1 MTMKTLNRKMTCAV
15 LSLVAAGTGA
25 ARAEAPKGDPAAT
38 VVPSAAIAT
47 TAATEKMQ
55 WWMEA
60 RFGMFIHFGLYSTIG
75 RKEWVKTLEDMTD
88 ADYRKYFDNFDPD
101 KLDARAWA
109 QSAKRAGVKYAV
121 LTAKHHEGFCLWDT
135 KHTDYKSTKTPCGRD
150 LVREFAD
157 AFRAEGI
164 RVGFYYSL
172 LDWHHPDY
180 TPDRYY
186 PGCFDGKPLD
196 YAKLAEGR
204 DMNRY
209 RQYMK
214 DQITELLTGYGR
226 VDIMWYDFS
235 LDTVPN
241 FKSTKD
247 WDGQGLLALTRRLQ
261 PWVIVDNR
269 LGKDAPG
276 DFLTPEQRLEPT
288 WPTVNGQ
295 RVPWETCVTF
305 SGSWGYNPEERT
317 WKTPRQI
324 VEMLARA
331 TSTGGNLILNVGP
344 DGRGRFERR
353 ARERL
358 EAVGAWMDLNGRAIY
373 GCTQADGFR
382 APPNTL
388 LTLNPKTRRLYLF
401 ILSWPTG
408 NLPFAFADR
417 VSYARFLHDAS
428 EVRIGKGKKT
438 EGDGDEKPDVLRLPE
453 VEPDTILPVVEM
465 ILK

>member
-1 MTMKTLNRKMTCAV
+1 MKNIIKTIVIAAV
-15 LSLVAAGTGA
+15 AVAGVAGA
-25 ARAEAPKGDPAAT
+25 ASKKDPAAS
-38 VVPSAAIAT
+38 VEVPAAVEAT
-47 TAATEKMQ
+47 CPERMQ
-55 WWMEA
+55 WWTDA
-60 RFGMFIHFGLYSTIG
+60 RFGMFIHFGLYSTVG

-88 ADYRKYFDNFDPD
+88 ADYQKYFDNFDPD
-101 KLDARAWA
+101 KLDAKAWA
-109 QSAKRAGVKYAV
+109 KAAKSMGMKYAV

-135 KHTDYKSTKTPCGRD
+135 KYTDYKSTKTPFGRD
-150 LVREFAD
+150 IVREFVD

-186 PGCFDGKPLD
+186 PGCFDGKPVD

-204 DMNRY
+204 DMDRY
-209 RQYMK
+209 RRYMK
-214 DQITELLTGYGR
+214 DQIAELLTDYGPI
-226 VDIMWYDFS
+226 DIMWYDFS
-235 LDTVPN
+235 LDTVPL
-241 FKSTKD
+241 FKSAKD
-247 WDGQGLLALTRRLQ
+247 WDGKGIIALSRKLQ
-261 PWVIVDNR
+261 PGVIIDNR

-276 DFLTPEQRLEPT
+276 DFLTPEQRLEPA
-288 WPTVNGQ
+288 WPTVNGR

-324 VEMLARA
+324 LEMLARA
-331 TSTGGNLILNVGP
+331 VSTGGNLILNIGP
-344 DGRGRFERR
+344 DGRGRIERR
-353 ARERL
+353 AQERID
-358 EAVGAWMDLNGRAIY
+358 AIGAWMDLNGRAIH

-388 LTLNPKTRRLYLF
+388 LTLNPKTKRLYLF
-401 ILSWPTG
+401 VLSWPTG
-408 NLPFAFADR
+408 SLPFAFADR
-417 VSYARFLHDAS
+417 VAYARFLHDGS
-428 EVRIGKGKKT
+428 EVQIGKGKKS

-453 VEPDTILPVVEM
+453 VEPRDTILPVVEM